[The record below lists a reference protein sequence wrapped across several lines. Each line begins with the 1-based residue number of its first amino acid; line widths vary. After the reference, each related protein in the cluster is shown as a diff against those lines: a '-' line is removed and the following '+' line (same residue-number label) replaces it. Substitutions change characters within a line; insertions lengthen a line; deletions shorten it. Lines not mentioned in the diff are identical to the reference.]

1 MQAVVQERYGAADS
15 LALEEIDHPEVGDN
29 AVLVRVRAAAVNPAD
44 RHFMRGD
51 PYLMRL
57 QAGLR
62 RPKTRVLGC
71 DLAGQV
77 EAVGKEVTT
86 LRPGDDVFGC
96 TFMRGFGAFAERAR
110 VAEDVLAP
118 KPADLSFEHA
128 AAVPTA
134 ALTAL
139 QGLRDHGGIEAGQR
153 VLIIGASG
161 GVGTFAVQIA
171 KASGAEVTGVC
182 SSRNVD
188 LVRSLG
194 ADEVIDYTREDFV
207 RGAARYDIVFQ
218 LAGTLSPMVLR
229 RVLSREGTLLVS
241 SGESDGRWIG
251 PVGRTIAA
259 TLLSPFASQ
268 RLLGFTVK
276 PNSDDLLHLRQLLEK
291 GSVMPVIDRSYPLG
305 EVPAAI
311 RYLEEG
317 HARGKVVITV

>member
-1 MQAVVQERYGAADS
+1 MKAVVQESYGAADS
-15 LALEEIDHPEVGDN
+15 LALEEIDDPEVGKN
-29 AVLVRVRAAAVNPAD
+29 ALLVRVRAAAVNPAD
-44 RHFMRGD
+44 WHFMRGD

-77 EAVGKEVTT
+77 EAVGEEVTT
-86 LRPGDDVFGC
+86 LRPGDEVFGC
-96 TFMRGFGAFAERAR
+96 TFMRGFGAFAERVR
-110 VAEDVLAP
+110 VAEDLLAP
-118 KPADLSFEHA
+118 KPAGLPFEHA
-128 AAVPTA
+128 SAVPTA

-139 QGLRDHGGIEAGQR
+139 QGLRDHGGTESGHR

-182 SSRNVD
+182 SSRNLD

-194 ADEVIDYTREDFV
+194 ADEVIDYTREDLLQ
-207 RGAARYDIVFQ
+207 GAARYDLIFQ
-218 LAGTLSPMVLR
+218 LAGTLSPMALR

-259 TLLSPFASQ
+259 TLLSPLASQ

-276 PNSDDLLHLRQLLEK
+276 PNSGDLLHLSQLLEK
-291 GSVMPVIDRSYPLG
+291 GSIKPVIDRSYPLG

-311 RYLEEG
+311 RYLEQG

>member
-1 MQAVVQERYGAADS
+1 
-15 LALEEIDHPEVGDN
+15 
-29 AVLVRVRAAAVNPAD
+29 
-44 RHFMRGD
+44 
-51 PYLMRL
+51 
-57 QAGLR
+57 
-62 RPKTRVLGC
+62 
-71 DLAGQV
+71 
-77 EAVGKEVTT
+77 
-86 LRPGDDVFGC
+86 
-96 TFMRGFGAFAERAR
+96 
-110 VAEDVLAP
+110 
-118 KPADLSFEHA
+118 
-128 AAVPTA
+128 
-134 ALTAL
+134 
-139 QGLRDHGGIEAGQR
+139 

>member
-44 RHFMRGD
+44 WHFMRGD

-86 LRPGDDVFGC
+86 LRPGDQVFGC
-96 TFMRGFGAFAERAR
+96 NFMRGFGAFAERAR

-139 QGLRDHGGIEAGQR
+139 QGLRDHGGIEAGHR

-194 ADEVIDYTREDFV
+194 
-207 RGAARYDIVFQ
+207 
-218 LAGTLSPMVLR
+218 
-229 RVLSREGTLLVS
+229 
-241 SGESDGRWIG
+241 RWIG
-251 PVGRTIAA
+251 PVGRTLAA

-276 PNSDDLLHLRQLLEK
+276 PNSDDLLHLRQLLAK
-291 GSVMPVIDRSYPLG
+291 GGVKPVIDRSYPLG